1 MKKLF
6 ILTGEPSGDKLASE
20 VISKLKKI
28 DPDISINKRIVLDD
42 MKNKGYNIL
51 TNTDSEFKIEYN
63 KQEFNIQ
70 KIIKLLENQG
80 IVIKDINSEDPDLED
95 VFVNLTNN

>member
-1 MKKLF
+1 MKK
-6 ILTGEPSGDKLASE
+6 ILTILNYYINMCDK
-20 VISKLKKI
+20 
-28 DPDISINKRIVLDD
+28 IVCYD
-42 MKNKGYNIL
+42 YNFVYNL
-51 TNTDSEFKIEYN
+51 FKIEYN

-80 IVIKDINSEDPDLED
+80 IVIKDIKSEDPDLED